1 MYICSILILL
11 NDEVYTRVLGENDI
25 AITELATIQL

>member
-1 MYICSILILL
+1 MLILL
-11 NDEVYTRVLGENDI
+11 NNEVYTRMLGENDI